1 MRKLIY
7 LALLTAVASH
17 AQDFKSERLPSDR
30 ERPDYVLGDSLQ
42 RWDGAQVNWY
52 YNPLNQPSNLT
63 RAEVI
68 NAIQVATARWAGMCR
83 ITFNYMGLTTALPN
97 MYGDAASVDQANVFG
112 WGVLPGNDAPY
123 SAITKSWWSGSSLAD
138 TDIMMNTS
146 QSWTIDQVEAIMTH
160 EIGHA
165 IGLSHSNQSA
175 SVMYA
180 NPYHSVNYM
189 RTLRGDDAEGC
200 AALYGAASTADSNRA
215 FNWAEATYPQYLSPS
230 PAASGTVSGY
240 YYRYY
245 SGTNSYL
252 GTRDGNAYF
261 MGPDGVIQYMGTL
274 ASSWV
279 RALLAG
285 Y

>member
-1 MRKLIY
+1 
-7 LALLTAVASH
+7 
-17 AQDFKSERLPSDR
+17 
-30 ERPDYVLGDSLQ
+30 
-42 RWDGAQVNWY
+42 
-52 YNPLNQPSNLT
+52 
-63 RAEVI
+63 
-68 NAIQVATARWAGMCR
+68 
-83 ITFNYMGLTTALPN
+83 
-97 MYGDAASVDQANVFG
+97 
-112 WGVLPGNDAPY
+112 
-123 SAITKSWWSGSSLAD
+123 
-138 TDIMMNTS
+138 
-146 QSWTIDQVEAIMTH
+146 MTH

-215 FNWAEATYPQYLSPS
+215 FNWAEATYPQYLSPG

-279 RALLAG
+279 RALIAG